1 MNFYQF
7 IFFFTSVNACSSGF
21 AVYELDEPVKTS
33 NNNGLSWSADI
44 LYKKKKNLFTRKKK
58 MFIIY
63 PIPRKRNGKPAFFV
77 CPVINSDAKR
87 LSGLATINV
96 C

>member
-1 MNFYQF
+1 L
-7 IFFFTSVNACSSGF
+7 IG
-21 AVYELDEPVKTS
+21 K
-33 NNNGLSWSADI
+33 WS
-44 LYKKKKNLFTRKKK
+44 
-58 MFIIY
+58 IY
-63 PIPRKRNGKPAFFV
+63 PVPRKRNGKPARLL